1 MSHTQTEDVN
11 VGERPV
17 EKKGF
22 GQKGEGGGMVM
33 KATQTYYSVRN
44 SQKIMFY
51 NLQKIGANRIG

>member
-51 NLQKIGANRIG
+51 NL